1 MVMVADFQIANQ
13 EQKTFLKEI
22 KKKFLLRISTR
33 LRILDPNLQTL
44 VHKQFASPK
53 YVEMWKYSW
62 FKAGYLDEH
71 PQEFLN
77 PVRLLFWQKI
87 WFGKMFFL

>member
-22 KKKFLLRISTR
+22 KKEIPLTLRISTR

-71 PQEFLN
+71 PQDFLI
-77 PVRLLFWQKI
+77 L
-87 WFGKMFFL
+87 